1 LTHSNTTARINTG
14 CITTAGFVQT
24 HGNRPSRVYYWKP
37 GMDEV
42 KTATLEYENNR
53 VTKTSLW
60 GSIISSYNED
70 EPKIYKVESITLA
83 EDGMVEVGASYQP
96 VLENG
101 TLSVL
106 DWADSNFEI
115 EE

>member
-1 LTHSNTTARINTG
+1 
-14 CITTAGFVQT
+14 
-24 HGNRPSRVYYWKP
+24 
-37 GMDEV
+37 MDEV